1 MPFILNYLKAT
12 TKAHSATEITNT
24 NTTEFNNYL
33 TTCYYLPCTVPKQG
47 IQTQQLSCLHKL
59 DGTLK

>member
-24 NTTEFNNYL
+24 NTTELNNYLL
-33 TTCYYLPCTVPKQG
+33 TTCYYLQCTAPNKE
-47 IQTQQLSCLHKL
+47 SKL
-59 DGTLK
+59 NSLLVFTN